1 MSFAKKAAAMVLKQ
15 TIQMLFKVLKEKNGT
30 SFMITAIV
38 GENNFTNCK
47 IGISINNEPP
57 KISSFE
63 IENLNFEEL
72 LK

>member
-30 SFMITAIV
+30 RFMITAYV

-57 KISSFE
+57 KITPFE

>member
-30 SFMITAIV
+30 SFMITALV

-47 IGISINNEPP
+47 IGISINNETP
-57 KISSFE
+57 KITPFE